1 MGNVLIPQKTP
12 KHGGNDTMGRI
23 YCGTYEKY
31 NSGSLQGKWL
41 NVEDYDSKEDFLRAC
56 GELHDDETDP
66 EFMFQDWENV
76 PSGLISESWISEIV
90 FKSNEIKSR
99 VEVMGVDFSVFVDFC
114 DYYGYTEQ
122 DKAIKDFEN
131 ALVFCGSLRDFV
143 EECEE
148 IPDRLYNYINW
159 DDLVREYSFDYDEIC
174 GCVFRN
180 C

>member
-1 MGNVLIPQKTP
+1 MGSV
-12 KHGGNDTMGRI
+12 
-23 YCGTYEKY
+23 YCGTYGKY

-41 NVEDYDSKEDFLRAC
+41 NVEDYDSKEAFLKAC
-56 GELHDDETDP
+56 GELHEDERDP
-66 EFMFQDWENV
+66 ELMFQDWEDI
-76 PSGLISESWISEIV
+76 PDGLISESWISDVV
-90 FKSNEIKSR
+90 FQTNEIKSR
-99 VEVMGVDFSVFVDFC
+99 VEDMGLDFSVFVEFC

-122 DKAIKDFEN
+122 DKAIKDFED
-131 ALVFCGSLRDFV
+131 ALCFCGSLRDFV

-159 DDLVREYSFDYDEIC
+159 DDLVREYSYEYDEIG